1 LIYPIF
7 FIYFHLQKNLLR
19 IRFTMAPQTTQ
30 TRFNANI
37 KINPELMSKLIGF
50 RGSNIRRIV
59 TAVRDGCYIRGNG
72 DTFNIQAYTQ
82 EAVKKAAKMLLEDQQ
97 ALSNPDTHR
106 SKPVGQFIAH
116 PACIGH
122 LVGRSGS
129 GLKTIMKQIGDGC
142 YIVHKEGAFHVTANT
157 SDDVDRAISILRQ
170 QNKDCW
176 AWQERQK
183 LDKEQQSEPQPIRS
197 TLGKNSFA
205 AIATDDTDSE
215 EEEQPSVPIKKR
227 YKRGTRVGALFPAGK
242 VEELKNQRATAY
254 KMRALLAEMRNCP
267 VDEIDWQD
275 VDAEIERMKPTEN
288 VPKRVDERPDTTSL
302 EDFPQENVLL
312 KVSEK
317 PKWGNGKGRES
328 VMSGNGETYYVP
340 AITPPPPTPKKTSSP
355 TFSGPVPHQ
364 VVQVSL
370 DDLF

>member
-1 LIYPIF
+1 
-7 FIYFHLQKNLLR
+7 
-19 IRFTMAPQTTQ
+19 MATQTTQ

-59 TAVRDGCYIRGNG
+59 TSVRDGCYIRGNG

-82 EAVKKAAKMLLEDQQ
+82 EAVKKAAKMLIEDQK

-106 SKPVGQFIAH
+106 SKPVGQFSAH

-122 LVGRSGS
+122 LVGRSGA

-183 LDKEQQSEPQPIRS
+183 QDRDEHYHKEPVHSS
-197 TLGKNSFA
+197 LGKNSFA

-215 EEEQPSVPIKKR
+215 DEEQYVPIKKR
-227 YKRGTRVGALFPAGK
+227 YKRGTRVGALFPPGK
-242 VEELKNQRATAY
+242 VEELF
-254 KMRALLAEMRNCP
+254 
-267 VDEIDWQD
+267 
-275 VDAEIERMKPTEN
+275 KPE
-288 VPKRVDERPDTTSL
+288 
-302 EDFPQENVLL
+302 
-312 KVSEK
+312 
-317 PKWGNGKGRES
+317 GRS
-328 VMSGNGETYYVP
+328 
-340 AITPPPPTPKKTSSP
+340 
-355 TFSGPVPHQ
+355 
-364 VVQVSL
+364 
-370 DDLF
+370 